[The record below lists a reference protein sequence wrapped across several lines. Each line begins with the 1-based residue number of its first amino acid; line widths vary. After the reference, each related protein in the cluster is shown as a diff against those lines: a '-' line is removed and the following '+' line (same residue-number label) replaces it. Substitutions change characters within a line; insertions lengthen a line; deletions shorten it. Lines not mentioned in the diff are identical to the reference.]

1 MQFKN
6 TFLLLFIVC
15 FGASVSA
22 QKYIS
27 KSNTEVSRV
36 LGHSNFTSS
45 KTFFENIEEAP
56 DFTILAKILKTDPAR
71 SALEKQEMV
80 TIFAIADESFMNLP
94 KKTRDSI
101 LGNRRLV
108 TSMLE
113 YLAVPGRLDSNSLK
127 AAVQKNGGKAY
138 LTTVEGQRLEIKEEA
153 GQIVLIDSHDNSAKI
168 IAPDFYHK
176 NGFFHIIDGVIFP
189 PSG

>member
-6 TFLLLFIVC
+6 TFLLLFIIC
-15 FGASVSA
+15 FGGSVFA

-27 KSNTEVSRV
+27 KSNTEVSKV
-36 LGHSNFTSS
+36 LGHSNFTSR

-71 SALEKQEMV
+71 GTLEKQEMV
-80 TIFAIADESFMNLP
+80 TIFAIADESFLNLP

-101 LGNRRLV
+101 LGNRRLL

-127 AAVQKNGGKAY
+127 TAVQKNSGKAY
-138 LTTVEGQRLEIKEEA
+138 LTTVQGQLLEIKEEA
-153 GQIVLIDSHDNSAKI
+153 GQLVLVDGHGNSATI

-176 NGFFHIIDGVIFP
+176 NGFFHVIDGLIFP

>member
-56 DFTILAKILKTDPAR
+56 DFTILAKILKIDPAR

-94 KKTRDSI
+94 KK
-101 LGNRRLV
+101 
-108 TSMLE
+108 
-113 YLAVPGRLDSNSLK
+113 PGTPFWGIEDWSLPCW
-127 AAVQKNGGKAY
+127 NIWPSPEDW
-138 LTTVEGQRLEIKEEA
+138 TV
-153 GQIVLIDSHDNSAKI
+153 
-168 IAPDFYHK
+168 IALRPQYRK
-176 NGFFHIIDGVIFP
+176 MVEKPI
-189 PSG
+189 